1 MVRIS
6 LVYVL
11 VNFSATFSCYKV
23 LGGLIWKKVVV
34 PLRRLLPLR
43 KVSISSFD
51 IKEQL
56 TEMLQ
61 NVNEANKERSR
72 IAAVSS
78 VCVTQPNIMV

>member
-1 MVRIS
+1 M
-6 LVYVL
+6 
-11 VNFSATFSCYKV
+11 
-23 LGGLIWKKVVV
+23 VV